1 MNVST
6 DAKHICLQIQSTYGN
21 SLLAGPQASE
31 GDLHALG
38 NDAVRGDACADVGG
52 PVVGEGAAHV
62 VSEVSKGALAGG
74 LSLDDES
81 HEGNHGKAS
90 VLDLLGLH
98 GLHVALAEAKGIED
112 ATGVSHD
119 LVGDGVALED
129 RVL

>member
-1 MNVST
+1 M
-6 DAKHICLQIQSTYGN
+6 QSIYVYRFTTLFLGS
-21 SLLAGPQASE
+21 SLLARPQASE

-38 NDAVRGDACADVGG
+38 NDAVRGHAGANVGG

-74 LSLDDES
+74 LSLDDKA
-81 HEGNHGKAS
+81 HEGNHGKAP

-112 ATGVSHD
+112 TARVSHD
-119 LVGDGVALED
+119 FIGHLVALED